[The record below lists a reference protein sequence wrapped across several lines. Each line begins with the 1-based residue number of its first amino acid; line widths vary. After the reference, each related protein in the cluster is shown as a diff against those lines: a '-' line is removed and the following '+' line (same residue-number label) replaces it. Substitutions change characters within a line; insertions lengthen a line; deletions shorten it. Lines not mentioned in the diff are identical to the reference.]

1 MIVKWHSTCDGRQT
15 PTYCTNLECGSLVV
29 FLWTIFRLLW
39 SFASL
44 FSLNASNKGTVV
56 CTTELLRLFLHL
68 FINLWEKRDIFN
80 WIFCL
85 VLSSIVSSYFPFWYT
100 VYFVVR
106 SVCFV
111 ACHCVYFFWN
121 GVEFIQREKKTMKK
135 TTKPLEFSVLSKDI
149 QGFPST
155 LSKVTS
161 TRELFISKQIVQTVT
176 PIQDIIPQTQKS
188 NCTFLPETYKL
199 EPLCS
204 QTHKSIL

>member
-29 FLWTIFRLLW
+29 FLWTIFIILW

-106 SVCFV
+106 SVCF
-111 ACHCVYFFWN
+111 CSLSLCLFFLERCRIYTERKKN
-121 GVEFIQREKKTMKK
+121 NEKNY
-135 TTKPLEFSVLSKDI
+135 
-149 QGFPST
+149 
-155 LSKVTS
+155 
-161 TRELFISKQIVQTVT
+161 QTPWVF
-176 PIQDIIPQTQKS
+176 
-188 NCTFLPETYKL
+188 CAF
-199 EPLCS
+199 
-204 QTHKSIL
+204 